1 MQVNGRADHI
11 EDYLCT
17 VRTGQ
22 WFGWSDIDNK
32 IYENLIVHDGGSK
45 PTEKECTDGLAA
57 MQAAWDFENA
67 IPATLVRKIRD
78 RLLAESD
85 WTQSRDVV
93 LLNDTT
99 WKQYRQDLRDLP
111 ASASFTPKLNSNG
124 DLDMSSVTWPLKP
137 S

>member
-1 MQVNGRADHI
+1 MSEPIRVSDALVALRPGAEWNITGNVYDGI
-11 EDYLCT
+11 EWLDKT
-17 VRTGQ
+17 QT
-22 WFGWSDIDNK
+22 I
-32 IYENLIVHDGGSK
+32 
-45 PTEKECTDGLAA
+45 PTEEEVAAKLAEL
-57 MQAAWDFENA
+57 QAEE
-67 IPATLVRKIRD
+67 PAKLVREIRD

-85 WTQSRDVV
+85 WTQNRDVV

-111 ASASFTPKLNSNG
+111 ASASFTPKLDSNG

>member
-1 MQVNGRADHI
+1 MKYTITEALISLKPEAEWV
-11 EDYLCT
+11 
-17 VRTGQ
+17 VRG
-22 WFGWSDIDNK
+22 GNYSDIEWLDK
-32 IYENLIVHDGGSK
+32 TETM
-45 PTEKECTDGLAA
+45 PTEDEI
-57 MQAAWDFENA
+57 NA
-67 IPATLVRKIRD
+67 KISELEVAEPARQVREIRD

-85 WTQSRDVV
+85 WTQSRDVL

-124 DLDMSSVTWPLKP
+124 DLDMSSVTWTLKP

>member
-1 MQVNGRADHI
+1 MKYTITEALMLLKP
-11 EDYLCT
+11 EAEWA
-17 VRTGQ
+17 VRG
-22 WFGWSDIDNK
+22 GNYSDIEWLDK
-32 IYENLIVHDGGSK
+32 TQIM
-45 PTEKECTDGLAA
+45 PTEEEINAKIAELEAA
-57 MQAAWDFENA
+57 E
-67 IPATLVRKIRD
+67 PARQVREIRN

-111 ASASFTPKLNSNG
+111 ASASFTPKLNSDGN
-124 DLDMSSVTWPLKP
+124 LDMSSVTWPLKP